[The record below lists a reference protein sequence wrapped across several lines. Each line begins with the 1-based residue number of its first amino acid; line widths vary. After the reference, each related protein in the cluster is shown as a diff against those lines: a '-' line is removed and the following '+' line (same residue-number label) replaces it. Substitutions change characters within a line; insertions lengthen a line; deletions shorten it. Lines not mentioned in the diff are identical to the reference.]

1 MHLRLYNKQTD
12 FTYIAQW
19 IRDDK
24 THALW
29 CANLL
34 LYPLFKE
41 ELGNYLVEQ
50 NLKFCSQFEC
60 QVSQNV
66 KDHDGAYVY
75 ADENDHPVGF
85 FIYTVNKQDKSGF
98 VRFIMVDNTVRGKGY
113 GTAMLREL
121 QQFAYEKTGVSSL
134 RLIVF
139 DVNTAARTCYEK
151 AGFTVIE
158 NLPDT
163 FSYRD
168 ETWRRRMM
176 EHRADFERNY

>member
-1 MHLRLYNKQTD
+1 MHLRPYNEQTD

-19 IRDDK
+19 IRDER
-24 THALW
+24 THILW

-34 LYPLFKE
+34 SYPLAKDEFH
-41 ELGNYLVEQ
+41 NYLIKQ
-50 NLKFCSQFEC
+50 NLFFCWQSEC

-75 ADENDHPVGF
+75 ADENDHPVGV

-98 VRFIMVDNTVRGKGY
+98 MRFIMVDNTVRGKGY

-121 QQFAYEKTGVSSL
+121 QRFAYEKTDVNSL
-134 RLIVF
+134 RLIVL
-139 DVNTAARTCYEK
+139 DVNIAARKCYEK
-151 AGFTVIE
+151 AGFSAIE
-158 NLPDT
+158 NLSDT

-168 ETWRRRMM
+168 ETWRRCMM
-176 EHRADFERNY
+176 EHIK

>member
-1 MHLRLYNKQTD
+1 MHLRLYNEQTD

-34 LYPLFKE
+34 SYPLSE
-41 ELGNYLVEQ
+41 GELRQYLQEHE
-50 NLKFCSQFEC
+50 NDRE
-60 QVSQNV
+60 
-66 KDHDGAYVY
+66 YVY

-134 RLIVF
+134 KLIVF
-139 DVNTAARTCYEK
+139 DVNITARTCYEK